1 MSECWKEFVAKFPF
15 VYLVSF
21 SFSNLAAFATICH
34 YKLVL
39 VLTVILLFGQYLNFQ
54 IWQFLRSVLIK
65 LLRLSSVIFAI
76 LKLR

>member
-21 SFSNLAAFATICH
+21 LFLNLAACAATCH
-34 YKLVL
+34 LKLVL
-39 VLTVILLFGQYLNFQ
+39 ILTIILLFGQYLNFQ

-76 LKLR
+76 